1 MNIYV
6 DGVEYTV
13 SMTWHPDDTLQHF
26 VEINGEHVDLGIT
39 AIASRKDDGEAEDRD
54 TWEVDHKAQRKMF
67 EERIRQIL
75 GEKNVRTDQSLLH
88 GLW

>member
-6 DGVEYTV
+6 DGAEYTV
-13 SMTWHPDDTLQHF
+13 SMTWNSDDTLQHF
-26 VEINGEHVDLGIT
+26 VEIDGKHIDLGIT

-54 TWEVDHKAQRKMF
+54 TWRVNHKAQRKMF